1 MSLSIKELENFS
13 FKLPDLERQ
22 RQIVQSLIRYDGL
35 LQDYEIALSK
45 EQKALE
51 SYRKALLYNVL
62 K

>member
-35 LQDYEIALSK
+35 LQDYEIALAK

>member
-1 MSLSIKELENFS
+1 MSLSIKELGDFT

-35 LQDYEIALSK
+35 LQDYEIALAE
-45 EQKALE
+45 EQKALKT
-51 SYRKALLYNVL
+51 YRKALLNNVL